1 MFLQNSIKQKS
12 RGECMPLLDNAH
24 EKTLDLKTLGDDE
37 LLLQTKFLVQ
47 KERQMCVQLIS
58 HLQEIWVRKLYLEK
72 GFSSLFQYV
81 VQELGYS
88 ESSAYRRIKAMKL
101 CSALPAT
108 KSQIESGKLNL
119 NAAGMLQNFFEQ
131 QEKRADQMQKNI
143 KSVPLKQKTSS
154 PFLNSG
160 LDSGQQSLGQKN
172 FIQQIS
178 LLDSDT
184 MESAE
189 NTQEDE
195 MTQNESSPHTENTQ
209 EDKRTSQ
216 TENTQEDEN
225 TSNTDSKL
233 AVSLQESNSEDSS
246 LKMNVEQKLN
256 LIQKAEGKSIR
267 QTEKL
272 LSQISP
278 YLSNKREKIKF
289 IDQGRV
295 EMKIILE
302 EKDYKNLEKLKSL
315 LSHKNPKLKYGKLLQ
330 LLIEAGLDRYD
341 LERKKVYKKRDAGA
355 VKSKSIL
362 GKDQE
367 TDKGSLKT
375 QKMTTQNRE
384 ASQMKNLE
392 YRKSYHV
399 PKKLMEKSRYIP
411 AHIKQYVMKRDQRR
425 CTYVCQKAKRRCSS
439 QYFLQIDHI
448 QPFALGGLHSPDNLR
463 LLCGNHNKRQSEK
476 VFGKKK

>member
-12 RGECMPLLDNAH
+12 RGECMSILNNTH
-24 EKTLDLKTLGDDE
+24 EKSLYLKTLSDDE
-37 LLLQTKFLVQ
+37 LLLQAKRLVQ

-81 VQELGYS
+81 VQEFGYS
-88 ESSAYRRIKAMKL
+88 ESSAYRRIKTMKL
-101 CSALPAT
+101 CSALPSA

-131 QEKRADQMQKNI
+131 QEKRVDRMQKNI
-143 KSVPLKQKTSS
+143 NSVSLKQKTSS
-154 PFLNSG
+154 PFSDSVLESG
-160 LDSGQQSLGQKN
+160 KQSLGQKDL
-172 FIQQIS
+172 IQQIS
-178 LLDSDT
+178 LLDSDN
-184 MESAE
+184 MKSVE
-189 NTQEDE
+189 NTQKDE

-209 EDKRTSQ
+209 EDEGTSQ
-216 TENTQEDEN
+216 TEHTQRVEKEL
-225 TSNTDSKL
+225 STDSKL
-233 AVSLQESNSEDSS
+233 TVSQELNSEASS
-246 LKMNVEQKLN
+246 LKMNVEQKLK

-272 LSQISP
+272 LSQMSP
-278 YLSNKREKIKF
+278 HPSNKREKIRF

-302 EKDYKNLEKLKSL
+302 EEDYKKLEKLKSL
-315 LSHKNPKLKYGKLLQ
+315 LSYKNPKLKYGKLLQ

-341 LERKKVYKKRDAGA
+341 LERKKAYKKRDARA
-355 VKSKSIL
+355 VKSKSIF
-362 GKDQE
+362 GKDQK
-367 TDKGSLKT
+367 TDEDTLKI
-375 QKMTTQNRE
+375 QKMAAQNHE
-384 ASQMKNLE
+384 VSQMKSLE
-392 YRKSYHV
+392 YRKGYSV

-425 CTYVCQKAKRRCSS
+425 CTYVCQKTKRRCSS

-448 QPFALGGLHSPDNLR
+448 QPFALGGLHIPDNLR

>member
-12 RGECMPLLDNAH
+12 RGECIPLLNNTH
-24 EKTLDLKTLGDDE
+24 EKTLNLKTLDDDE

-47 KERQMCVQLIS
+47 KERQMSVLLIS

-72 GFSSLFQYV
+72 GFSSLFQYA

-101 CSALPAT
+101 CSALPSA

-131 QEKRADQMQKNI
+131 QEKKADQMQKNI
-143 KSVPLKQKTSS
+143 NSVSLKQKTSS
-154 PFLNSG
+154 LL
-160 LDSGQQSLGQKN
+160 LDSGQKSLGQKDL
-172 FIQQIS
+172 IQQIS
-178 LLDSDT
+178 LLDSNNVK
-184 MESAE
+184 SVE

-209 EDKRTSQ
+209 EDERTSQ

-225 TSNTDSKL
+225 TSNTDSRP
-233 AVSLQESNSEDSS
+233 AVSLQESNSEASS

-256 LIQKAEGKSIR
+256 LIQKAEGKSIK

-272 LSQISP
+272 LSQMSSHF
-278 YLSNKREKIKF
+278 SNKREKVKF

-302 EKDYKNLEKLKSL
+302 EEDYKKLEKLKSL

-330 LLIEAGLDRYD
+330 LLIDAGLDRYD
-341 LERKKVYKKRDAGA
+341 LERKKAYKKRNAGA
-355 VKSKSIL
+355 VKSKNIFD
-362 GKDQE
+362 KDQK
-367 TDKGSLKT
+367 TDEDTLKIE
-375 QKMTTQNRE
+375 KIATQNRE
-384 ASQMKNLE
+384 GSQMKNLE
-392 YRKSYHV
+392 YRKSYNV

-411 AHIKQYVMKRDQRR
+411 VHIKQYVMKRDQRR
-425 CTYVCQKAKRRCSS
+425 CTYVCQKTKRRCSS

>member
-12 RGECMPLLDNAH
+12 RNECMPLLSNDQ
-24 EKTLDLKTLGDDE
+24 EKSLYLKTLDDDE

-47 KERQMCVQLIS
+47 KERQMSVLLIS

-72 GFSSLFQYV
+72 GFSSLFQYA

-101 CSALPAT
+101 CSALPSA

-131 QEKRADQMQKNI
+131 QEKRADRMQKN
-143 KSVPLKQKTSS
+143 KNCVPLKQKTSS
-154 PFLNSG
+154 LFSNSG
-160 LDSGQQSLGQKN
+160 LDSGKQSLGQKN

-189 NTQEDE
+189 NT
-195 MTQNESSPHTENTQ
+195 
-209 EDKRTSQ
+209 
-216 TENTQEDEN
+216 
-225 TSNTDSKL
+225 SNTDSKSTI
-233 AVSLQESNSEDSS
+233 SLQESNFEASS

-256 LIQKAEGKSIR
+256 LIQKAEGKSMR

-278 YLSNKREKIKF
+278 HPSNKREKIRF

-302 EKDYKNLEKLKSL
+302 EEDYKKLEKLKSL
-315 LSHKNPKLKYGKLLQ
+315 LSHRNPRLKYGKLLQ

-341 LERKKVYKKRDAGA
+341 LERKKAYKKRDAGA
-355 VKSKSIL
+355 VKSKSIF
-362 GKDQE
+362 GKDQKTNE
-367 TDKGSLKT
+367 DTLKI
-375 QKMTTQNRE
+375 QKMATKHHE
-384 ASQMKNLE
+384 VSQMK
-392 YRKSYHV
+392 SYSV
-399 PKKLMEKSRYIP
+399 PKTLMEKSRYIP
-411 AHIKQYVMKRDQRR
+411 AHIKQYVMRRDQRR
-425 CTYVCQKAKRRCSS
+425 CTYVCQQTKRRCNS